1 MIVPRLYIWN
11 SMNDINEFI
20 DSIEEKSKSLI
31 NRILNHQYISSI
43 ENGKIPKEKIR
54 LFAIEQYYIIS
65 NDRRS
70 FAIMASRA
78 SDNTSAGLFK
88 EYVKVEDKALA
99 NLDLIIN
106 ELNISKNELE
116 FYEPIAGCQAYTN
129 YLSKLALQGLESSIV
144 VAMLVD
150 LPIWGKNCGR
160 IGESL
165 KKNYKFTEE
174 SCIFFHNFATPFSQD
189 YITNSN
195 KIIRS
200 NLQQNYQELRIAAR
214 LILDYELL
222 FWDTIYQHSI

>member
-20 DSIEEKSKSLI
+20 NSIEEKSKSI
-31 NRILNHQYISSI
+31 IKRILNHPYILSI
-43 ENGKIPKEKIR
+43 ENGKIPKEKMR

-78 SDNTSAGLFK
+78 SDNTSAGLFE

-99 NLDLIIN
+99 NLDLLIN
-106 ELNISKNELE
+106 ELNISKKELD

-129 YLSKLALQGLESSIV
+129 YLSKLALQGSESSIV

-165 KKNYKFTEE
+165 KRNYIFTEE

-189 YITNSN
+189 YITKSN

-200 NLQQNYQELRIAAR
+200 NLQQNYRELCIAAR

>member
-1 MIVPRLYIWN
+1 
-11 SMNDINEFI
+11 MNDVNEFI
-20 DSIEEKSKSLI
+20 NSIERSSSSII
-31 NRILNHQYISSI
+31 NRILNHPYISDMES
-43 ENGKIPKEKIR
+43 GKIPKEKLR
-54 LFAIEQYYIIS
+54 LFACEQYYIIS

-78 SDNTSAGLFK
+78 SDNTSADLFQD
-88 EYVKVEDKALA
+88 YIKVEDKALA
-99 NLDLIIN
+99 NLELLLT
-106 ELNISKNELE
+106 ELNIGKKELD

-129 YLSKLALQGLESSIV
+129 YLSKLALQGSESSIV

-160 IGESL
+160 IGDSL
-165 KKNYKFTEE
+165 IRNYKFTEE
-174 SCIFFHNFATPFSQD
+174 SCIFFYNFATPLSQD
-189 YITNSN
+189 YLKKSN
-195 KIIRS
+195 KIIKS